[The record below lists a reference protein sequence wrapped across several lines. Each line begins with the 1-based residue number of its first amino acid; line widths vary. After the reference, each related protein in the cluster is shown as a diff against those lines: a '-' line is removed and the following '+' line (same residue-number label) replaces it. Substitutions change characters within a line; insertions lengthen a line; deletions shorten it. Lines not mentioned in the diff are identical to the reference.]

1 MTMRAGSFSTLVL
14 LSLGVLLVL
23 GAAVPAGAQVMT
35 AGGDLDVYDDN
46 GGIVGRLLVVGN
58 KLEPWK
64 ISVEAPDGDVGVL
77 AYDPGSVTA
86 DPEFTSPEDIRPAN
100 WGDREGFRG
109 VRFDSPDC
117 TGNSYGN
124 VGSVNDPA
132 RSASGYHYLVAYS
145 DVYRLDENTTASATA
160 YSSFL
165 EDGVC
170 YNVSG
175 TSNMIPA
182 EVVAT
187 ISTAF
192 PFHVRAATSSPSA
205 VPSGVVGV
213 VAGVLGI
220 SGALLVRL
228 RRS

>member
-1 MTMRAGSFSTLVL
+1 MLMTMRAGSFSTLVL

-46 GGIVGRLLVVGN
+46 GDIVGRLVGFHSLN
-58 KLEPWK
+58 NFEVLWVF
-64 ISVEAPDGDVGVL
+64 SVEAPDGDVGAL
-77 AYDPGSVTA
+77 DYRSSPPGENILT
-86 DPEFTSPEDIRPAN
+86 
-100 WGDREGFRG
+100 G
-109 VRFDSPDC
+109 VAGPYLHDAVFFDSPDC
-117 TGNSYGN
+117 TGNSYMGCCDN
-124 VGSVNDPA
+124 TSKHVD
-132 RSASGYHYLVAYS
+132 RSASGYHYLAPSS
-145 DVYRLDENTTASATA
+145 DVYRADLNTTPSATA
-160 YSSFL
+160 TGSILVGGVGCVNSSEML
-165 EDGVC
+165 D
-170 YNVSG
+170 
-175 TSNMIPA
+175 MIPA
-182 EVVAT
+182 EFVAT

>member
-1 MTMRAGSFSTLVL
+1 MLMTMRAGSFSTLVL

-23 GAAVPAGAQVMT
+23 GSVPAGAQVMT

-46 GGIVGRLLVVGN
+46 GGIVGRLVNIQGSGHWV
-58 KLEPWK
+58 
-64 ISVEAPDGDVGVL
+64 ISVEAPDGDVATLRYLTHLSRWGDIEQLVGFDAPNCNGNAYRIGYQDGARTATGYTYAAMYLGVYKVDL
-77 AYDPGSVTA
+77 NTAASVTA
-86 DPEFTSPEDIRPAN
+86 VS
-100 WGDREGFRG
+100 
-109 VRFDSPDC
+109 
-117 TGNSYGN
+117 
-124 VGSVNDPA
+124 SV
-132 RSASGYHYLVAYS
+132 
-145 DVYRLDENTTASATA
+145 LDN
-160 YSSFL
+160 Y
-165 EDGVC
+165 GVC
-170 YNVSG
+170 SNEVLCDGFPCTQPVS
-175 TSNMIPA
+175 PA
-182 EVVAT
+182 EFVAT

>member
-1 MTMRAGSFSTLVL
+1 MLMTMRAASFSTLVL

-46 GGIVGRLLVVGN
+46 GDIVGRLLGFNARNIGYVLWV
-58 KLEPWK
+58 
-64 ISVEAPDGDVGVL
+64 ISVEAPDGDVGAL
-77 AYDPGSVTA
+77 EYRASPGVTL
-86 DPEFTSPEDIRPAN
+86 PA
-100 WGDREGFRG
+100 G
-109 VRFDSPDC
+109 VAGPYLHDAVFFDSPDC

-124 VGSVNDPA
+124 VGSVNVPA
-132 RSASGYHYLVAYS
+132 RSASGYYYLVAYS

-165 EDGVC
+165 EDGAC

-182 EVVAT
+182 EFVAT

>member
-1 MTMRAGSFSTLVL
+1 MLMTMRAGSFSTLVL

-46 GGIVGRLLVVGN
+46 GGIVGRLVTLTGGDGWEYEFHV
-58 KLEPWK
+58 
-64 ISVEAPDGDVGVL
+64 SVEAPDGGVGVL
-77 AYDPGSVTA
+77 MYFMLSETT
-86 DPEFTSPEDIRPAN
+86 EYSSWRT
-100 WGDREGFRG
+100 DRLY
-109 VRFDSPDC
+109 FDSPDC
-117 TGNSYGN
+117 TGNAYWFLPFSFRGT
-124 VGSVNDPA
+124 
-132 RSASGYHYLVAYS
+132 RTASGYYYTVTSPDA
-145 DVYRLDENTTASATA
+145 VYKVDLNTAASATA
-160 YSSFL
+160 VSSVL
-165 EDGVC
+165 DDGVC
-170 YNVSG
+170 
-175 TSNMIPA
+175 SNEVLCDGFPCGAQLVRPA
-182 EVVAT
+182 EFVAT

>member
-1 MTMRAGSFSTLVL
+1 MLMTMRAGSFSKLVL

-23 GAAVPAGAQVMT
+23 GSVPAGAQVMT

-46 GGIVGRLLVVGN
+46 GDIVGRLVGFHSLN
-58 KLEPWK
+58 NFEVLWVF
-64 ISVEAPDGDVGVL
+64 SVEAPDGDVGAL
-77 AYDPGSVTA
+77 DYRSSPPGENILT
-86 DPEFTSPEDIRPAN
+86 
-100 WGDREGFRG
+100 G
-109 VRFDSPDC
+109 VAGPYLHDAVFFDSPDC

-124 VGSVNDPA
+124 VGSVNVPA
-132 RSASGYHYLVAYS
+132 RSASGYYYLVAYS

-170 YNVSG
+170 NNVSG

-182 EVVAT
+182 EFVAT

-192 PFHVRAATSSPSA
+192 PFHLRAATSSPSA